1 MHTGNKMEKKS
12 FAKRMAGLIF
22 GLALYGVGIV
32 FVMNAGLGFAPW
44 EVLHGGIGDKVGAQ
58 VGTISILLGL
68 VIVIADYRLGETL
81 GMGTLLN
88 MLLIGS
94 FMNLFVWMDFVP
106 FPQELPF
113 KLLCMAIGLLI
124 NAFATYFYIAA
135 GMGTWP
141 RDCLMVI
148 LSRRTGVTAGKC
160 KMVVEWTAVAIGWLL
175 GGSVGVGTVIAA
187 FGGGFF
193 TDMVFKLFKFDP
205 KEIVHETFFESLA
218 HIIKTDIK

>member
-1 MHTGNKMEKKS
+1 MHTTTAVKKQS
-12 FAKRMAGLIF
+12 FPKRLAGLIF

-44 EVLHGGIGDKVGAQ
+44 EVLHGGIGDKIGAQ
-58 VGTISILLGL
+58 VGTISILLGFA
-68 VIVIADYRLGETL
+68 IVIADYLLGETL
-81 GMGTLLN
+81 GLGTWLN

-113 KLLCMAIGLLI
+113 KLLCLATGLLI

-135 GMGTWP
+135 GMGTGP

-148 LSRRTGVTAGKC
+148 LSRRTGVSAGKC
-160 KMVVEWTAVAIGWLL
+160 KMVVEWTAVAIGWML

-193 TDMVFKLFKFDP
+193 TDIVFKLFRFDP
-205 KEIVHETFFESLA
+205 KEIIHETFSESAA
-218 HIIKTDIK
+218 HIIKRDKN